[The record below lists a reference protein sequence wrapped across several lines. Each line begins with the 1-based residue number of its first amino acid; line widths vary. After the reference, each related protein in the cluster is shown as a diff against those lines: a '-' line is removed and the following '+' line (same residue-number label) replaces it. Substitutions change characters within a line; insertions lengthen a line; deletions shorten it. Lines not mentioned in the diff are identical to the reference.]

1 MIRKGF
7 YFIIT
12 GDMDKDGKSF
22 YKPTLEEGSY
32 EYHGKL
38 FIHRD
43 IDYKNNPHKWK
54 VSHVASGG
62 CVVTGRTL
70 KEARE
75 IAKGLQGFKLWEV
88 ESFDDLSKAIK
99 IHSLGYQDEVERI
112 KTIAML

>member
-12 GDMDKDGKSF
+12 GDYDKDGKSY
-22 YKPTLEEGSY
+22 YKPTLQEGSY

-38 FIHRD
+38 FIHRCS
-43 IDYKNNPHKWK
+43 DYKNHPQRWK
-54 VSHVASGG
+54 VSHVTSGG
-62 CVVTGRTL
+62 CIATQRTL

-75 IAKGLQGFKLWEV
+75 IARGLQGFKLWEV

-112 KTIAML
+112 KTIAAV

>member
-12 GDMDKDGKSF
+12 GDYDKDGKSF

-38 FIHRD
+38 LIHRD
-43 IDYKNNPHKWK
+43 IDFQSNPHKWK

-62 CVVTGRTL
+62 CVVTSRTL
-70 KEARE
+70 KEARR
-75 IAKGLQGFKLWEV
+75 IARELQGFRLWEV

-99 IHSLGYQDEVERI
+99 IHSLGYQDEVEQIKRI
-112 KTIAML
+112 AYI